1 MKRTMKST
9 VSVLLVIVCLVS
21 LVACNSTTTTTS
33 LWDNALYLEDTAFGE
48 GEKTAVV
55 DVCAEDKTVT
65 FTVNTDK
72 NTVGDA
78 LFEHG
83 LIDGEDS
90 EYGLYIKKVNGIT
103 ADYDVDQSYWAFYID
118 GEYATSGVDTTEIAQ
133 GATYRLE
140 YTK

>member
-1 MKRTMKST
+1 MKNAISL
-9 VSVLLVIVCLVS
+9 LLVVLCVVS
-21 LVACNSTTTTTS
+21 LTACNQPADPSS
-33 LWDNALYLEDTAFGE
+33 LWDNAIYLEDTSFGE
-48 GEKTAVV
+48 GEKVAVV
-55 DVCAEDKTVT
+55 EVCAEDKTVT

-72 NTVGDA
+72 DTVGDA

-83 LIDGEDS
+83 LIDGEDG

-103 ADYDVDQSYWAFYID
+103 ADYDIDQSYWAFYID

>member
-1 MKRTMKST
+1 MKKAISL
-9 VSVLLVIVCLVS
+9 LLVVLCVVS
-21 LVACNSTTTTTS
+21 LTACNSVPTATTS
-33 LWDNALYLEDTAFGE
+33 LWDNAIYLEDTSFGE
-48 GEKTAVV
+48 GAKVAVV
-55 DVCAEDKTVT
+55 EVCAEDKTVT

-72 NTVGDA
+72 DTVGDA

-83 LIDGEDS
+83 LIDGEDG

-103 ADYDVDQSYWAFYID
+103 ADYDIDQSYWAFYID